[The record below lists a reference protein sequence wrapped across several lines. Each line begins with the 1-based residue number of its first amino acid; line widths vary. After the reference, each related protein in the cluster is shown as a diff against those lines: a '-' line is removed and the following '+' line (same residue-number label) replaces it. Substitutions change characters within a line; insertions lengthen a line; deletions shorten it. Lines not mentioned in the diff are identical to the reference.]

1 MRLRPTLLTALA
13 VAVAAVG
20 CGNDDLP
27 DATNPNEVQVDT
39 MGALRSTAVSVPSAF
54 NIASR
59 RSVRT
64 DGGARF
70 DFLYDLDSNGTPTFY
85 PAEAAG
91 VLSPSSTNPGLMK
104 VDIPFDSI
112 TIANS
117 NGYILDAPIAIDSG
131 DVFLMRSAIVSCSIG
146 VPYYGKL
153 EVTQIDTVAKKVMFR
168 FLVDE
173 NCGYRGLE
181 PGIPEH

>member
-1 MRLRPTLLTALA
+1 MRLRPTLLALL
-13 VAVAAVG
+13 VAVAAAAG
-20 CGNDDLP
+20 CSDDDLA
-27 DATNPNEVQVDT
+27 DATNPNQVQVDT
-39 MGALRSTAVSVPSAF
+39 MGALRFTAVSVPSAF
-54 NIASR
+54 NIGSR

-91 VLSPSSTNPGLMK
+91 VLSPSSANPGLMK
-104 VDIPFDSI
+104 VDVPFDSI

-117 NGYILDAPIAIDSG
+117 NGYILDEPIAVDSG
-131 DVFLMRSAIVSCSIG
+131 DVFLMRSSILVCPIG
-146 VPYYGKL
+146 VPFYGKL
-153 EVTQIDTVAKKVMFR
+153 EVTQIDTVAKKIMFR

-181 PGIPEH
+181 PGIPER